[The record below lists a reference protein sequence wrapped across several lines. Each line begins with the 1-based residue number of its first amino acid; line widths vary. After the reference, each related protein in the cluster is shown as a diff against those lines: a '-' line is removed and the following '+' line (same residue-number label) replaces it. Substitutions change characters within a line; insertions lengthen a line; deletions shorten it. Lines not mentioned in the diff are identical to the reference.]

1 MGLLAAALD
10 PRFKSLK
17 FASGHREITYKILS
31 ENPGNSRRTTVV
43 IQKITIFDELLL
55 LDTTQIVNDDELER
69 YLNITNVAGNIDP
82 LVWWREKKNNLPHLA
97 ILASKYMCLSAT
109 SDVGNHITN
118 KRNRL
123 SPKAVSDILFLKRN
137 MKLFPIFV

>member
-31 ENPGNSRRTTVV
+31 EELESIKGENPGNSRRTTVV
-43 IQKITIFDELLL
+43 IQKNPSQSTIFDELLL

-82 LVWWREKKNNLPHLA
+82 TCLVERKKKYLA
-97 ILASKYMCLSAT
+97 ILASKCLNAT
-109 SDVGNHITN
+109 SVPSERLFIGNHITN
-118 KRNRL
+118 QK
-123 SPKAVSDILFLKRN
+123 
-137 MKLFPIFV
+137 